1 MIFGFGDVWIG
12 FWKVLKVEKRR
23 KVAGARLGRG
33 PVLGR
38 RGPSLKKMEEALPGG
53 RAAAWPCRAA
63 ALKGKIAQKCVFV
76 MET

>member
-1 MIFGFGDVWIG
+1 MG
-12 FWKVLKVEKRR
+12 FWKVLKWKKRR
-23 KVAGARLGRG
+23 KVAGARLG
-33 PVLGR
+33 

>member
-1 MIFGFGDVWIG
+1 MV
-12 FWKVLKVEKRR
+12 
-23 KVAGARLGRG
+23 GARLG
-33 PVLGR
+33 

-63 ALKGKIAQKCVFV
+63 APKGKIAQKCVFV

>member
-1 MIFGFGDVWIG
+1 MG
-12 FWKVLKVEKRR
+12 FWKVLEVEKRR
-23 KVAGARLGRG
+23 KMAGAKLGRD

-53 RAAAWPCRAA
+53 RAVAWQCRAA
-63 ALKGKIAQKCVFV
+63 AHKGKVAQKCVFV

>member
-1 MIFGFGDVWIG
+1 MIWRGLSSGKTQEKTQFSGFAMG
-12 FWKVLKVEKRR
+12 R
-23 KVAGARLGRG
+23 RG

-38 RGPSLKKMEEALPGG
+38 RGPSLKEMEEALPGG
-53 RAAAWPCRAA
+53 RAAAWPCRVA

>member
-1 MIFGFGDVWIG
+1 MG
-12 FWKVLKVEKRR
+12 FWKVLKWKKRR

-38 RGPSLKKMEEALPGG
+38 RGPSLKKMKEALPGG

-63 ALKGKIAQKCVFV
+63 ALKGKKILNGGFV
-76 MET
+76 MGT